1 MAYFDSPKNRAMW
14 EKTMVALR
22 AEKERRRVSGYAPV
36 SGDEGKL
43 KEPVNPYRRKINL
56 SQLEEIERQAE
67 GIRRVARPARQAQA
81 GMQMEQGGM
90 QQDALRTRTGL
101 QPEQN
106 SMQPGVRRERPVRR
120 QEAAKS
126 SPGL

>member
-36 SGDEGKL
+36 NEDDGKL

-67 GIRRVARPARQAQA
+67 GIRRVARPVRQARA
-81 GMQMEQGGM
+81 GMQMEQDGM
-90 QQDALRTRTGL
+90 QRDAARQTLEGME
-101 QPEQN
+101 PE
-106 SMQPGVRRERPVRR
+106 QPGVRRERPVRR